1 MLRRHFLI
9 SLSMCFTISALN
21 IPEHDIQ
28 LPLLPEHENNEPKS
42 QSTRVVLALRE
53 NGSDREHQV
62 EIPLHTTVFPCM
74 LRTAAGFT
82 PARINSL
89 ARCGFTK
96 SLKHNRDQSSHR
108 TRPVGIA
115 GKARQNHMQNHT
127 KYQRG
132 GARSRGLG
140 NGAEGVAMV
149 CSKRWSRPIRR

>member
-1 MLRRHFLI
+1 MLRRHFLM

-21 IPEHDIQ
+21 TPEHDIQ
-28 LPLLPEHENNEPKS
+28 LPLIPEHENNKPKLL
-42 QSTRVVLALRE
+42 STRVVMALRE
-53 NGSDREHQV
+53 NGNDKEHQV
-62 EIPLHTTVFPCM
+62 EILLHTTVFPVM
-74 LRTAAGFT
+74 LHTAAGFI

-89 ARCGFTK
+89 TRCRFTK